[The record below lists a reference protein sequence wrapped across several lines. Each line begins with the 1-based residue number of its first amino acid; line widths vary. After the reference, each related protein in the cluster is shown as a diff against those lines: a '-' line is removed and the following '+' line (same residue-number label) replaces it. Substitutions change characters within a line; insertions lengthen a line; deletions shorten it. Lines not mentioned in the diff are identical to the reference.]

1 LREGD
6 HRFFVVIE
14 ESVLRN
20 VIGGAE
26 VMSGQ
31 LGHLITVASSIARAT
46 PLHAGDWTRPVTDNA
61 RSDPPADLIL
71 TEAEV
76 ARRVVLLTELR
87 HALAMH
93 GACGVLTR
101 NHSIVL
107 RYPADHSRPSGMT
120 EPKLHVFMP
129 GGRDIITTDGSAFHL
144 TSGAVLGDGDLAAAA
159 RAICRARCAR

>member
-1 LREGD
+1 M
-6 HRFFVVIE
+6 
-14 ESVLRN
+14 LRN

-144 TSGAVLGDGDLAAAA
+144 TSGAGDLAAAA
-159 RAICRARCAR
+159 QAICRARCAR